1 MVGVARQ
8 TTALDRFYENL
19 AYKPWCGD
27 DKAAQLVRPK
37 PSASQKLYIA
47 PNPPAMIHWL
57 VFDIDH
63 ENCLIWK
70 DENLPPPNIIVQN
83 PSNGKS
89 HLYYAI
95 APVCVSDNARK
106 GPIYYMEAVTRGMA
120 QALQADDAY
129 TGRIA
134 KNPLCKHWRTTEIHW
149 DEYTL
154 GELADYVDP
163 ISRPYQPPQDEDYSG
178 RNVALFNRLRYW
190 AYGALGNY
198 KGITS
203 ESAWHDAVLN
213 QALSLGTIEI
223 DFNYNEIKNTAKS
236 VAKWVWKHYTANHK
250 NKGAMNLKA
259 LDIPLEAKQ
268 RLAARRTHELRSNAT
283 ESRIK
288 AAIKDLTQDNA
299 LPSKSAVA
307 KRVGLSRQQIS
318 RRYGHLFNLPTQ
330 EAQINDKKCQLRCT
344 SDNSPGREVS
354 SVKRDPYK
362 RDNKK
367 SAFGATLPA
376 PEGGLDRAARK
387 GKAGKGSVTYLPER
401 LDEGD

>member
-1 MVGVARQ
+1 MVGLARQ
-8 TTALDRFYENL
+8 MTALDRFYENL

-27 DKAAQLVRPK
+27 DKAARLVRPK
-37 PSASQKLYIA
+37 TMAVSKPYIV
-47 PNPPAMIHWL
+47 PNPPAMIYWL

-106 GPIYYMEAVTRGMA
+106 GPVYYMEAVSRGLA
-120 QALQADDAY
+120 KALQADEDY
-129 TGRIA
+129 NHRIA
-134 KNPLCKHWRTTEIHW
+134 KNPLCKHWRTTEIHR

-163 ISRPYQPPQDEDYSG
+163 ISRPYQQPEDDDYSG
-178 RNVALFNRLRYW
+178 RNVALFNRLRHW
-190 AYGALGNY
+190 AYGALSRY

-203 ESAWHDAVLN
+203 ESIWNDSVLS
-213 QALSLGTIEI
+213 QALSLGAIEA
-223 DFNYNEIKNTAKS
+223 DFSYNEIKHVANS
-236 VAKWVWKHYTANHK
+236 VAKWVWKNYTANHR
-250 NKGAMNLKA
+250 NKGAMDLKA

-268 RLAARRTHELRSNAT
+268 RLSARRTHELRSNAT

-288 AAIKDLTQDNA
+288 AAIKDLTQEDT
-299 LPSKSAVA
+299 LPSKTSVA
-307 KRVGLSRQQIS
+307 QYVGLSRQQIS
-318 RRYGHLFNLPTQ
+318 RRYAHLFVLPSNSQ
-330 EAQINDKKCQLRCT
+330 EKDKAIKLKAVTFGVHQITAGLQGVCY
-344 SDNSPGREVS
+344 SPVRL
-354 SVKRDPYK
+354 
-362 RDNKK
+362 
-367 SAFGATLPA
+367 ATPV
-376 PEGGLDRAARK
+376 EC
-387 GKAGKGSVTYLPER
+387 